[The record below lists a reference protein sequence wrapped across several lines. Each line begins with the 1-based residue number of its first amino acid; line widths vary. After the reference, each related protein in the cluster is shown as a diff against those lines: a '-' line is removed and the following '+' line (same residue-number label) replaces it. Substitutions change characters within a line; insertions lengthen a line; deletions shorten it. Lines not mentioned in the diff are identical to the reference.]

1 MVSMSSSNPSPSRK
15 QYLVISRGQWDES
28 ASQQDV
34 QAAIDRFYLW
44 YERCLEQGTM
54 LPGSRLAKEGK
65 LVSRAS
71 ITDGPFA
78 ETKELVGGYWFIVA
92 GSLDEAA
99 ALAAENPCLRF
110 GLSLEIRPLDGD
122 RALAAAVTSE
132 TPLAW
137 RAR

>member
-1 MVSMSSSNPSPSRK
+1 MSSSHPQASKK
-15 QYLVISRGQWDES
+15 QYLVLSRGQWDES
-28 ASQQDV
+28 ASPQEV

-54 LPGSRLAKEGK
+54 LPGSRLANEGK
-65 LVSRAS
+65 RVARSS

-99 ALAAENPCLRF
+99 ALAAENPCLKF
-110 GLSLEIRPLDGD
+110 GLSLEIRPLDAE
-122 RALAAAVTSE
+122 RAQASGLTSE
-132 TPLAW
+132 TPPAW
-137 RAR
+137 RSR